1 MGPNDDVNS
10 LLCGDWRVFSGFE
23 MSENTLQGGKQKC
36 WLKCEKYLPNT
47 NELIGEIGE
56 DDAFFL
62 GMRHRA
68 SKPPRAALRS

>member
-1 MGPNDDVNS
+1 
-10 LLCGDWRVFSGFE
+10 

-68 SKPPRAALRS
+68 SKPPRAAKWLPFWQFRLVRQLQL